1 MANMSY
7 CRFHNTYGDLYD
19 CKDALENFLNGD
31 YEEIANA
38 DEIRCARKLIEMCGE
53 IASYADDFEDVVRR
67 LEEEEESEL
76 EEESDDEEE
85 D

>member
-31 YEEIANA
+31 YEEIA
-38 DEIRCARKLIEMCGE
+38 G
-53 IASYADDFEDVVRR
+53 YADDFEDVVRR
-67 LEEEEESEL
+67 IEKEEESEL

-85 D
+85 